1 MRGRLQTQLRASGA
15 AQRQASVDGD
25 GAGQSAGHGSEGGG
39 GVSAASARVVV
50 MSLEAW
56 EQPLLTEVYSLASL
70 CLLRPGKQQRAQKS
84 RAVRDTSGKDLC
96 PRYCAAMAS
105 ANDGTLAG
113 YRSVE
118 NILED
123 FLPKEQLDQVKRV
136 LYGGALE
143 QPPIPASVKQ
153 TASDSNFDIQHF
165 AISAAS
171 EQTRPPRVVRVG
183 LVQNSIQVPTDRYEG
198 LKTTLS
204 NAAADLTLTV

>member
-1 MRGRLQTQLRASGA
+1 
-15 AQRQASVDGD
+15 
-25 GAGQSAGHGSEGGG
+25 
-39 GVSAASARVVV
+39 
-50 MSLEAW
+50 
-56 EQPLLTEVYSLASL
+56 
-70 CLLRPGKQQRAQKS
+70 
-84 RAVRDTSGKDLC
+84 
-96 PRYCAAMAS
+96 MAS

-123 FLPKEQLDQVKRV
+123 FLPKEQLDQVQRV

-183 LVQNSIQVPTDRYEG
+183 LVQNSIQVPTDRRG
-198 LKTTLS
+198 
-204 NAAADLTLTV
+204 AAASEQKNTPTVPEPGPAIRSRCGTLIDAAGQMGVQVLCLQEA